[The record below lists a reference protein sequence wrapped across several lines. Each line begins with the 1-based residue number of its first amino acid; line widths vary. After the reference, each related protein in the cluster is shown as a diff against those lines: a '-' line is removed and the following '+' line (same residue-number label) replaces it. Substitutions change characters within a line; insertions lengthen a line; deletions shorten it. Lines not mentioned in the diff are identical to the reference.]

1 MTQMCPAQTSNL
13 LKCKISVQCPIQKM
27 TRQVCQ
33 SFIVTKDQL
42 LIDFSLGQQANSTI
56 NHGIREKSFQ
66 IDRSCMN
73 LLITSLKSG
82 CGRLVFGDF
91 SLAAFGGSE
100 SFVSSSAPLEDTDGA
115 SGSLRISLVTRYH
128 PAALSSV
135 LKRTTSKPMQKFK
148 QNLDVYAK
156 EAKINEIKFL
166 NCMHF

>member
-1 MTQMCPAQTSNL
+1 
-13 LKCKISVQCPIQKM
+13 
-27 TRQVCQ
+27 
-33 SFIVTKDQL
+33 
-42 LIDFSLGQQANSTI
+42 
-56 NHGIREKSFQ
+56 
-66 IDRSCMN
+66 MN